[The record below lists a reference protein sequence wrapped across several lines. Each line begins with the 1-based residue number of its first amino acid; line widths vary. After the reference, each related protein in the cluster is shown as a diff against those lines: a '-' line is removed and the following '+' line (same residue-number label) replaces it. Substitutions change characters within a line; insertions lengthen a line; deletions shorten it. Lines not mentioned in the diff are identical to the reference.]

1 MVYNLIISYSLNKNG
16 EKMNVTEKEPTN
28 DSDNKEL
35 IHRLNR
41 IIGQLESIK
50 RGLQTKDEMDCV
62 QTIRLLKA
70 ANNAIKKFGE
80 AYVNDHLTYCINKG
94 VSSKDI
100 EKGLKDVIGSAFNM

>member
-1 MVYNLIISYSLNKNG
+1 MKDKKI
-16 EKMNVTEKEPTN
+16 TEIEETN
-28 DSDNKEL
+28 NKEL
-35 IHRLNR
+35 VHRLNR

-50 RGLQTKDEMDCV
+50 RGLQVNEEMDCI

-80 AYVNDHLTYCINKG
+80 AYVGEHLSTCINKG
-94 VSSKDI
+94 VSPKEI